1 MLYYRVLRDKH
12 DNNLINTLQGL
23 NKMLNSDQL
32 ETHNHFVKF
41 EHTQFSEQNKKAMA
55 LLIILLERKN
65 EILKFLVQ
73 ISTQREFILN
83 RQQKLQQQLLAL
95 DVKKEQSEDS
105 ELKSSLIQDQFKQNV
120 EIQKR

>member
-1 MLYYRVLRDKH
+1 
-12 DNNLINTLQGL
+12 
-23 NKMLNSDQL
+23 MLNSDQL

-105 ELKSSLIQDQFKQNV
+105 ELKSSQIQDQFKQNV